1 MKRPKFTT
9 SWWRPGRDLDTF
21 GLVKFFS
28 LPGFVVIL
36 VFTAIL
42 TVLLTLRAQQMT
54 LKKNEDYLMLLAS
67 NLNHQIY
74 QQFVLPTAFE
84 KGGRITLS
92 DPEQSQRLDTVVRGT
107 IHGFHVEQLNQ
118 YDQEGVFS
126 YSTANLPLGKK
137 SDDLPGVKK
146 ALAGES
152 YFELPGYSSLWSI
165 LWPSGLKG
173 HYLKAYIPFRLEDKL
188 VPQSGPVVG
197 VFEITQ
203 NISGDLAEIGKF
215 RLIILVT
222 LVVIMGLLFIVLRQ
236 IVKQAGIIVERRQE
250 EQRNLEAQLHQS
262 ERLAALGEM
271 TAGVAHEVRNPLGI
285 ISSTAELLQERL
297 AKYEPQNR
305 LAQIIVE
312 ESNRLN
318 EKVTEFLDFARPRI
332 PNLQPC
338 DLEAV
343 LNRSLE
349 LMQPEIKRLGIAVTR
364 RYQLNGRVLSADQ
377 DLLHQAFLNI
387 LLNAVQAMP
396 QGGELTVATE
406 PGPHGQGGIIRFI
419 DDGEGINP
427 ENLKKI
433 FNPFFTT
440 KERGSGLGLPIVRS
454 IVEAHRGTLK
464 ISSAAGEGTTV
475 RIILPELALPQ
486 GAGEK
491 KKRAAAPRPSS
502 RPDET

>member
-1 MKRPKFTT
+1 MKPLKLTT
-9 SWWRPGRDLDTF
+9 SWWRPGKDLDTF

-36 VFTAIL
+36 VFTVIL
-42 TVLLTLRAQQMT
+42 TVLLTLRAQQMA
-54 LKKNEDYLMLLAS
+54 LKKNEDYLILLAA

-92 DPEQSQRLDTVVRGT
+92 DPEQSKRLDMVVRTT

-126 YSTANLPLGKK
+126 YSTAQLPLGKK
-137 SDDLPGVKK
+137 CDDVVGVKR
-146 ALAGES
+146 ALAGEN
-152 YFELPGYSSLWSI
+152 YFELPGYSSFWSI
-165 LWPSGLKG
+165 FWPRS
-173 HYLKAYIPFRLEDKL
+173 YQRQNLKAYIPFRLEEKL
-188 VPQSGPVVG
+188 IPKTGPVVG

-203 NISGDLAEIGKF
+203 NISGDLAEIANF
-215 RLIILVT
+215 RLIILIT

-236 IVKQAGIIVERRQE
+236 IVKQAGVILERRQE
-250 EQRNLEAQLHQS
+250 EQRRLEAQLHHS

-285 ISSTAELLQERL
+285 ISSTAELLRERL
-297 AKYEPQNR
+297 ARYEPKNR

-332 PNLQPC
+332 PNLRPC
-338 DLEAV
+338 DLEAT

-349 LMQPEIKRLGIAVTR
+349 LLQPEIDRLGVKVTR
-364 RYQLNGRVLSADQ
+364 EYQLNGRVLMVDQ

-387 LLNAVQAMP
+387 LLNAIQAMP
-396 QGGELTVATE
+396 QGGHLTVFTL
-406 PGPHGQGGIIRFI
+406 PGPRGQGGEIRFQ
-419 DDGEGINP
+419 DDGEGIEP
-427 ENLKKI
+427 ETLNKI

-440 KERGSGLGLPIVRS
+440 KEKGSGLGLPIVKS
-454 IVEAHRGTLK
+454 IIEAHQGSLD
-464 ISSAAGEGTTV
+464 ISSAAGTGTTV
-475 RIILPELALPQ
+475 TIKLPAFALQ
-486 GAGEK
+486 K
-491 KKRAAAPRPSS
+491 VS
-502 RPDET
+502 

>member
-1 MKRPKFTT
+1 MKHLKLTT
-9 SWWRPGRDLDTF
+9 SWWRPGKDLDTF

-36 VFTAIL
+36 VFTVIL
-42 TVLLTLRAQQMT
+42 TVLLTLRAQQLA
-54 LKKNEDYLMLLAS
+54 LKKNQDYLILLAS

-92 DPEQSQRLDTVVRGT
+92 DPEQSKRLDLVVRNT

-137 SDDLPGVKK
+137 CADVLGVKK
-146 ALAGES
+146 ALEGED
-152 YFELPGYSSLWSI
+152 YFELPGYSTFWSI
-165 LWPSGLKG
+165 FWPRSYQ
-173 HYLKAYIPFRLEDKL
+173 HQTLKAYIPFRLEEKL
-188 VPQSGPVVG
+188 LPHSGPVVG

-203 NISGDLAEIGKF
+203 NISGDLAEIANF

-236 IVKQAGIIVERRQE
+236 IVKKAGIILERRQE
-250 EQRNLEAQLHQS
+250 EQRSLEGQLHQS

-285 ISSTAELLQERL
+285 ISSTAELLRERL
-297 AKYEPQNR
+297 ARYEPSNR
-305 LAQIIVE
+305 LAQIIVD

-318 EKVTEFLDFARPRI
+318 EKVTEFLDFARPRT
-332 PNLQPC
+332 PNLRPC

-343 LNRSLE
+343 LNRNLE
-349 LMQPEIKRLGIAVTR
+349 LLQPEIDRLGIIVTR
-364 RYQLNGRVLSADQ
+364 DFQLNSRPLVVDQ

-387 LLNAVQAMP
+387 LLNAIQAMP
-396 QGGELTVATE
+396 HGGHLTVSTLPGPQPGQGGE
-406 PGPHGQGGIIRFI
+406 IRI
-419 DDGEGINP
+419 QDDGEGIDP
-427 ENLKKI
+427 DTLKKI
-433 FNPFFTT
+433 LNPFFTT
-440 KERGSGLGLPIVRS
+440 KEKGSGLGLPIVKS
-454 IVEAHRGTLK
+454 IIEAHQGNLT
-464 ISSAAGEGTTV
+464 ISSTPGTGTTV
-475 RIILPELALPQ
+475 TITIPALAIQ
-486 GAGEK
+486 KA
-491 KKRAAAPRPSS
+491 S
-502 RPDET
+502 